1 MSDFMSDL
9 KGVFVNQTLETM
21 TAKNSTNKKAGADLE
36 MTDFLQLMVA
46 TFQNQSIDDVAS
58 TSDMMNQMVQMSVIN
73 AISNLNTLVS
83 ETTGLSY
90 AASLVGKE
98 VTIGQYFGRELT
110 TITGTVTGTG
120 TLNGQHVIFIDDKSY
135 WLSDVMAV
143 GKIPENA
150 ELPSTDAASTIKEAT
165 DTRNNTTGNDAAVT
179 RPGQNVTVDEPEP
192 IDEQE
197 ALEDIEQPG
206 ETEQGAEAGSDLA
219 DNDPLVENGADVA
232 PETLH
237 IGDADNG
244 EDEVALDPADGSEN
258 AKEQEQ
264 EEHSQVAQNGEYT
277 AEVPEITPE
286 EVIEQAAEDIYENS
300 I

>member
-9 KGVFVNQTLETM
+9 TGVLVNQTLETV
-21 TAKNSTNKKAGADLE
+21 TAKNSTNTKAGADLE

-73 AISNLNTLVS
+73 AVSNLNQLIT

-98 VTIGQYFGRELT
+98 VTIGQYIGRDLT

-120 TLNGQHVIFIDDKSY
+120 MLNGQHVIFIGDESF

-143 GKIPENA
+143 GRIPDSAEASNLDLTAGSGSANTGAGAVENT
-150 ELPSTDAASTIKEAT
+150 PT
-165 DTRNNTTGNDAAVT
+165 VT
-179 RPGQNVTVDEPEP
+179 YPGQGVTVDEPAKPAE
-192 IDEQE
+192 EE
-197 ALEDIEQPG
+197 A
-206 ETEQGAEAGSDLA
+206 
-219 DNDPLVENGADVA
+219 LVENGADLT
-232 PETLH
+232 PDLSE
-237 IGDADNG
+237 IEDAENG
-244 EDEVALDPADGSEN
+244 EDGLDLEPVDGSES
-258 AKEQEQ
+258 AEQAQ
-264 EEHSQVAQNGEYT
+264 EDNSQINDS
-277 AEVPEITPE
+277 AEDTDPEIIEITPDE
-286 EVIEQAAEDIYENS
+286 IVEQAAEDIYENS

>member
-9 KGVFVNQTLETM
+9 KGVLVNQTLETV

-98 VTIGQYFGRELT
+98 VTIGQYIGRELT

-143 GKIPENA
+143 GKIPDNVEV
-150 ELPSTDAASTIKEAT
+150 PSTDGALAIKGAT
-165 DTRNNTTGNDAAVT
+165 DTRNNTTGNGVAVT
-179 RPGQNVTVDEPEP
+179 RPGQNVAVDE
-192 IDEQE
+192 
-197 ALEDIEQPG
+197 A
-206 ETEQGAEAGSDLA
+206 EQGAEAGSDLT
-219 DNDPLVENGADVA
+219 DNDPLVENGADID
-232 PETLH
+232 PETLD
-237 IGDADNG
+237 IDGAENG
-244 EDEVALDPADGSEN
+244 EDELTLDPVDGSES
-258 AKEQEQ
+258 AEEQEN
-264 EEHSQVAQNGEYT
+264 EDHSQVADDGENP